1 MGKAAE
7 WQRDDEAQKRIQWA
21 RAALLRGTKA
31 MAASRMIAAGIADQ
45 VEWPI
50 VRGNPRPSQP
60 RPAAATNAGESDAM
74 AKNRRRNLAAIR
86 LR

>member
-31 MAASRMIAAGIADQ
+31 MPARADS
-45 VEWPI
+45 P
-50 VRGNPRPSQP
+50 
-60 RPAAATNAGESDAM
+60 
-74 AKNRRRNLAAIR
+74 
-86 LR
+86 

>member
-7 WQRDDEAQKRIQWA
+7 WQEAQKRIQWA

-50 VRGNPRPSQP
+50 VRGNQAQASRDQP
-60 RPAAATNAGESDAM
+60 PPPTPVSPTLWQKIAAGTW
-74 AKNRRRNLAAIR
+74 RR
-86 LR
+86 